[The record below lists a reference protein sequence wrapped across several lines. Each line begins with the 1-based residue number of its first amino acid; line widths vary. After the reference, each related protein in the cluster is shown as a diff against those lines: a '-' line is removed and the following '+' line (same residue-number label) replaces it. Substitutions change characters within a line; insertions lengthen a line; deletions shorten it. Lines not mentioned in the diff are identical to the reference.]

1 MKRKEYAIYTGF
13 KVVWDQ
19 FTKYS
24 IAFELKSNIKNVEQ
38 LQTSQE
44 RL

>member
-19 FTKYS
+19 FTKYYGTNLLS
-24 IAFELKSNIKNVEQ
+24 TNTTPEHLHAVEVDF
-38 LQTSQE
+38 
-44 RL
+44 